1 MFQLLIVWLLSLL
14 GEFLLLLVNLGQSG
28 IEFALQDVL
37 VLEVKLLLL
46 ELLLSLYGELVLLIL
61 GLKPLLLE
69 LLVPL
74 VRSCWDFR

>member
-1 MFQLLIVWLLSLL
+1 MFQLLIVWLLFLL
-14 GEFLLLLVNLGQSG
+14 GESLLLLFDPGQPG
-28 IEFALQDVL
+28 IDFVLQDVL

-46 ELLLSLYGELVLLIL
+46 ELLLPLYGELVLLNL

>member
-1 MFQLLIVWLLSLL
+1 MWLLSLL
-14 GEFLLLLVNLGQSG
+14 GEFLLLLFDLGQPG
-28 IEFALQDVL
+28 IEFVLQDVL
-37 VLEVKLLLL
+37 ILEVKLLLL
-46 ELLLSLYGELVLLIL
+46 ELLLPLYGELVLLNL